1 MDKNSIVL
9 HRIFATPAE
18 KAFKAFT
25 DADEVASLPPFV
37 CRVHSM
43 DAIIGGTFK
52 MSFTNFTTGKGHS
65 FGGEY

>member
-25 DADEVASLPPFV
+25 DADEVASLPPMALFAE
-37 CRVHSM
+37 CTAWM
-43 DAIIGGTFK
+43 Q
-52 MSFTNFTTGKGHS
+52 
-65 FGGEY
+65 